1 MRRRTKFFLAAA
13 VVAIATGGAAYATIP
28 DSGGVLHGCVSSLGT
43 LRLIDPSTGAK
54 CLKGE
59 TAVQWNQQGPQG
71 VQGPQ
76 GAQGPQGPHGPPG
89 TIASL
94 DNLEGIPCTGVN
106 GKIATVHLSYGAG
119 IEAPVQIIC
128 VTHLVANPGPFSFT
142 ISGGEFQAFAG
153 GFPIQGGTLTG
164 GQIDFGGHIT
174 APGSSFHISEIPFSN
189 STTIDGV
196 TVQAQGTVSFAS
208 AAIEGSLDP
217 ASGAMSLSDSAYAS
231 VTFSASVAGLGLY
244 SGTCDFGTSA
254 DPISLTLNSTTPYSQ
269 TDGSVTLGAT
279 FDAPSFANCNPDPGI
294 LGVVLKL
301 FLGSDSL
308 TLTGT
313 TSPIIKAP

>member
-1 MRRRTKFFLAAA
+1 
-13 VVAIATGGAAYATIP
+13 
-28 DSGGVLHGCVSSLGT
+28 
-43 LRLIDPSTGAK
+43 
-54 CLKGE
+54 
-59 TAVQWNQQGPQG
+59 
-71 VQGPQ
+71 
-76 GAQGPQGPHGPPG
+76 
-89 TIASL
+89 
-94 DNLEGIPCTGVN
+94 
-106 GKIATVHLSYGAG
+106 
-119 IEAPVQIIC
+119 
-128 VTHLVANPGPFSFT
+128 
-142 ISGGEFQAFAG
+142 
-153 GFPIQGGTLTG
+153 
-164 GQIDFGGHIT
+164 
-174 APGSSFHISEIPFSN
+174 
-189 STTIDGV
+189 
-196 TVQAQGTVSFAS
+196 VQAQGTVSFAS